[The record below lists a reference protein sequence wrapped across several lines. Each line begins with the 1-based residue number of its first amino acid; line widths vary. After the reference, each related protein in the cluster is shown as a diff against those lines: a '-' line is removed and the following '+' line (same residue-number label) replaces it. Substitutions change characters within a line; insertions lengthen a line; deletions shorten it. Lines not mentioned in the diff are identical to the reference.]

1 MYYKVSMKCELRSGN
16 DKEINVESKLYK
28 VSVGKEWKNISERL
42 SSPEPDLPCGEGIAG
57 SCE

>member
-1 MYYKVSMKCELRSGN
+1 MYYKVSMKLLRSGN

-28 VSVGKEWKNISERL
+28 VSVGKEWENISERL
-42 SSPEPDLPCGEGIAG
+42 SSQEPDLPCGEGIAG